1 MILLYYNTTIADV
14 AGCSLYFVSLRQVE
28 GTHREQLMEIEV
40 PEPQHM
46 DVNDTPEQF
55 QVGSWLVA
63 DFDGQYFVGQVRRAE
78 LNGAVLLSY
87 LHQVVG
93 RLNRYSWP
101 VPEDSY
107 ETSLED
113 IFMPVVEAPC
123 PTGGVKRKQWQM
135 RVTRLLRRIIVS

>member
-1 MILLYYNTTIADV
+1 MWQDVIKRVLSIL
-14 AGCSLYFVSLRQVE
+14 SLGVE
-28 GTHREQLMEIEV
+28 ETHREQLVEIEV
-40 PEPQHM
+40 PEAQYVE
-46 DVNDTPEQF
+46 VNDTSEQF

-78 LNGAVLLSY
+78 LNGAVLVSY

-135 RVTRLLRRIIVS
+135 DARDEIVAAHHRFLNR